1 MKKTKRFAY
10 VGAIA
15 LLSVLGFSACSSNDD
30 ALVDNNPNYNPETGE
45 VNVDF
50 VFNVSTSNEPTMRM
64 TAANT
69 QATTSEPFRGIA
81 NAYLGTFKLGSD
93 GKWFTG
99 GSAADKLHSLGV
111 VISAGGLQPG
121 TEEENLPD
129 NVYQSRRLL
138 QLSLA
143 SGTNTLMFWGKAIK
157 NGTDLTQGKVTMN
170 IAEDPSQ
177 TMISMNKIIPDED
190 QPKMTQYQNLMAAV
204 ITYIINSSINTN
216 VEFGGVS
223 KPVSLAW
230 KDYVDVTGEENAYV
244 LNKPTKDP
252 SDQTKELSLL
262 GERLAYTFQTLN
274 TIHRS
279 ADRNELR
286 AGYGL
291 AISYM
296 ITDLMGNINQVIST
310 TPLNMEEAVAQ
321 TVAAEIAAR
330 VNKFFKLQDGLYKWK
345 GTSDIKSNATFVNTA
360 DKSLVQDAIDLNNFP
375 ADFNLPLGSVVLN
388 LNIEKK
394 VDNSYS
400 YTYYY
405 QSTVDTY
412 AMGGGTTAST
422 AFDPRNYMYPAELC
436 YFGNSPIRVT
446 DDTKVGRD
454 YPDGVANWDDNN
466 KWSTDWKGDSHVT
479 SSTRSVAMQHNINY
493 GTALLKS
500 QVRYGAKVLQ
510 DNNKKLQ
517 KEWNNAIEENKTIDV
532 SDRAGHFE
540 MTGILVGGQNPD
552 VGWNYIAKGTST
564 GFGAMVYD
572 KVDPA
577 IQVPKV
583 DPDGTTGEVSPAVY
597 TLLWDNWDVAL
608 NGQKQRDVYVAVEF
622 INRSKDFYGE
632 NNLIRNGAT
641 FYIVGKLDPNALP
654 STLSGVTQEQ
664 YVADRSLGITWPE
677 KYALPPY
684 GTDGNTIKERRVFM
698 QDYMTSATFVINE
711 TSLQH
716 ALVSV
721 PDLRS
726 GQISLGLS
734 VDLQWRTGLT
744 FNNVILGQ

>member
-1 MKKTKRFAY
+1 MKKFKIFAY

-30 ALVDNNPNYNPETGE
+30 ALVDNNPTYNPETGE

-69 QATTSEPFRGIA
+69 QATISERFRGIA
-81 NAYLGTFKLGSD
+81 NAYLGTFKLNSD

-99 GSAADKLHSLGV
+99 GSVADKLHSLGV
-111 VISAGGLQPG
+111 VINAGGLEPG
-121 TEEENLPD
+121 TEAENLPD

-157 NGTDLTQGKVTMN
+157 TGTDLAQGKVTMD
-170 IAEDPSQ
+170 IAEDPSL
-177 TMISMNKIIPDED
+177 TTISMNKIIPDEN
-190 QPKMTQYQNLMAAV
+190 QPMMTQYQKLMAAV
-204 ITYIINSSINTN
+204 ITYIVNSSINTN
-216 VEFGGVS
+216 VVFGGVP
-223 KPVSLAW
+223 KPVTLAW

-321 TVAAEIAAR
+321 AVAAEIAAR
-330 VNKFFKLQDGLYKWK
+330 VDKFFELQEGLYKWK
-345 GTSDIKSNATFVNTA
+345 GTSDIKSNATFVNTE

-388 LNIEKK
+388 LDIKK
-394 VDNSYS
+394 VNNSYT

-422 AFDPRNYMYPAELC
+422 AFDPRNYMYPTELC

-517 KEWNNAIEENKTIDV
+517 QEWNHVTEENKTIDV
-532 SDRAGHFE
+532 SDRTGHFE

-583 DPDGTTGEVSPAVY
+583 DPDGTTGEASSAVY
-597 TLLWDNWDVAL
+597 TLLWDNWDVDL
-608 NGQKQRDVYVAVEF
+608 KGQKQRDVYVAVEF

-641 FYIVGKLDPNALP
+641 FYIVGKLDPDAKP
-654 STLSGVTQEQ
+654 STLSEVTQEQ

>member
-1 MKKTKRFAY
+1 MKKMKRFAY

-69 QATTSEPFRGIA
+69 QATISERFRGIA
-81 NAYLGTFKLGSD
+81 NAYLGTFKLDSD

-99 GSAADKLHSLGV
+99 GRVADKLHSLGV
-111 VISAGGLQPG
+111 VINAGGLEPG
-121 TEEENLPD
+121 TETENLPD

-157 NGTDLTQGKVTMN
+157 NGTDLAQGKVTMN

-177 TMISMNKIIPDED
+177 TTISMNKIIPDED
-190 QPKMTQYQNLMAAV
+190 QPMMTQYQKLMAAV
-204 ITYIINSSINTN
+204 ITYIVNSSINTN

-223 KPVSLAW
+223 KPVTLAW
-230 KDYVDVTGEENAYV
+230 KDYVDVTGEENSYV
-244 LNKPTKDP
+244 LHKPTNDP

-321 TVAAEIAAR
+321 AVAAEIEAR
-330 VNKFFKLQDGLYKWK
+330 VNKFFELQEGLYKWK
-345 GTSDIKSNATFVNTA
+345 GTSDIKSNATFVNTE
-360 DKSLVQDAIDLNNFP
+360 DKSLIQDAIDLNNFP
-375 ADFNLPLGSVVLN
+375 ADFNLPLGSVILN
-388 LNIEKK
+388 LDIEK
-394 VDNSYS
+394 VNNS
-400 YTYYY
+400 YTYTYNY

-517 KEWNNAIEENKTIDV
+517 KEWNNATEENKTIDV
-532 SDRAGHFE
+532 SDRTGHFE

-572 KVDPA
+572 KVDPV

-583 DPDGTTGEVSPAVY
+583 DPDGTTGEASPAVY

-608 NGQKQRDVYVAVEF
+608 KGQKQRDVFVAVEF

-641 FYIVGKLDPNALP
+641 FYIVGKLDPDALP
-654 STLSGVTQEQ
+654 STLSGVTQQQ